1 MIQINE
7 FYVKDQ
13 LTYFTI
19 DDKFMDEITDWS
31 SKNIA
36 QLYCSTYVN
45 PLKSLQFR
53 KKSNDITCH
62 TFFNEKNYKIP
73 KLREPIFHREIWRE
87 NNVKGIAIF

>member
-7 FYVKDQ
+7 FYVNDQ

-19 DDKFMDEITDWS
+19 DSKFMDVITVLS
-31 SKNIA
+31 SKNTA

-53 KKSNDITCH
+53 EKKSNDITCH

-73 KLREPIFHREIWRE
+73 KLREPIFHREIWGKKF
-87 NNVKGIAIF
+87 KGKPIF